1 MISDID
7 TTISA
12 FETNDFVAK
21 FQFND
26 AGVVENI
33 STKALKQRQNRI
45 SCFWCRNAWLSVLAI
60 AVSIVSGKIKDLV
73 GASCNQCSVIKSST
87 ASLFAII
94 FVSY

>member
-12 FETNDFVAK
+12 FETNDFVGK

-33 STKALKQRQNRI
+33 STKALKQRQNTI
-45 SCFWCRNAWLSVLAI
+45 SCFFRGN
-60 AVSIVSGKIKDLV
+60 
-73 GASCNQCSVIKSST
+73 T
-87 ASLFAII
+87 
-94 FVSY
+94 

>member
-12 FETNDFVAK
+12 FETNDFVGN

-33 STKALKQRQNRI
+33 STKALKQRQNR
-45 SCFWCRNAWLSVLAI
+45 
-60 AVSIVSGKIKDLV
+60 
-73 GASCNQCSVIKSST
+73 
-87 ASLFAII
+87 
-94 FVSY
+94 VSYFWHGNT